1 MLNDISGIYSFYL
14 FLVNQFRLPK
24 TPNNFGSNTALYT
37 VVSKTAQAMVLN
49 RIQKTIRRNQ
59 KHIHLQQP
67 LT

>member
-14 FLVNQFRLPK
+14 FLVNRLPK
-24 TPNNFGSNTALYT
+24 TPNKFGSNTALYT

-67 LT
+67 